1 MANLAAR
8 AKIKTST
15 AHSYQQ
21 RKSGQCGHGLR
32 GVGQLSA
39 QGQPI
44 PLVAGGKKA
53 VVADFSKAWREDMQ
67 QETPDKLLCV
77 QRHQLHLIVVSIV
90 TPAKRDFTIFQR

>member
-8 AKIKTST
+8 AKIKTSA

-21 RKSGQCGHGLR
+21 RKGGQCGHGLR

-39 QGQPI
+39 QGHPFL
-44 PLVAGGKKA
+44 LVAGGKKA
-53 VVADFSKAWREDMQ
+53 IVADFSEAWREDMQ
-67 QETPDKLLCV
+67 QETPDELLSV
-77 QRHQLHLIVVSIV
+77 QRHQLHLIAVSIV